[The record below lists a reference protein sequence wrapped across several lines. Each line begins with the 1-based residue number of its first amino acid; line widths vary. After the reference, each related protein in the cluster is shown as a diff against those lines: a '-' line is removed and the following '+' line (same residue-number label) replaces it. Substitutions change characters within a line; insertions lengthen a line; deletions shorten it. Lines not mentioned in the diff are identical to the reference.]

1 VRGIPGA
8 SPACLAWVIWVNWV
22 FMRLSCLAA
31 ALLLLVVGGV
41 ACIAGPPDADHF
53 AATARRAGLRVLEGE
68 HLVLVTDRPVRE
80 GDGVDELPRVFDAA
94 FAVWCRHFGIDPAAH
109 REWRALACLMTDRE
123 RFQAAGLL
131 PTGGAI
137 PDFANGYCLG
147 ARFWMMDQSS
157 PAYRRHLLLHEG
169 VHAFTLTLRD
179 AAAPVWYT
187 EGIAEHL
194 ATHRLDHG
202 ADGSARFIPTP
213 IPLEAG
219 DVEQLGRIEKI
230 RTLRSARA
238 SPSLADVFAT
248 PPANHH
254 ALDSY
259 AASWAAVALLAGHP
273 AHADVFRG
281 CECGPLD
288 GSFTKRLEAAPGWS
302 GSQAARDFDAFT
314 DELDYGYDF
323 TRSAID
329 WSAGSP
335 LRGTQTFNVASDR
348 GWQNSTWRLTAGQR
362 CSLRATGRIQV
373 GQASACH
380 PSSKASACL
389 LESEP
394 DGISLE
400 WYRGR
405 PVGRLLAA
413 QWVEEPAGGGRP
425 RFVVLA
431 EGAAGEFT
439 AAADGPLYFK
449 INESPG
455 RLADNAGTFTVDLQ

>member
-1 VRGIPGA
+1 
-8 SPACLAWVIWVNWV
+8 
-22 FMRLSCLAA
+22 MRVPCLAA
-31 ALLLLVVGGV
+31 ALLPLALGCAACV
-41 ACIAGPPDADHF
+41 AGSPKADHF
-53 AATARRAGLRVLEGE
+53 AATARRADLRVLEGK
-68 HLVLVTDRPVRE
+68 HLVLATDRPERE
-80 GDGVDELPRVFDAA
+80 GDGVADLPLFFDAA
-94 FAVWCRHFGIDPAAH
+94 FAEWCRHFGIDPAMH

-123 RFQAAGLL
+123 RFRAAGLL
-131 PTGGAI
+131 PTGEAI
-137 PDFANGYCLG
+137 PDFENGYCLG
-147 ARFWMMDQSS
+147 DRFWMMDQSS

-169 VHAFTLTLRD
+169 VHAFTLTVRD

-187 EGIAEHL
+187 EGIAEYL
-194 ATHRLDHG
+194 ATHRLDGG
-202 ADGSARFIPTP
+202 ADGAPLRFVPTP

-230 RTLRSARA
+230 RSLRAA
-238 SPSLADVFAT
+238 HACPSLADVCAT
-248 PPANHH
+248 PPAAHH

-273 AHADVFRG
+273 AHADVFRAG
-281 CECGPLD
+281 EKGPLD
-288 GSFTKRLEAAPGWS
+288 SSFTKRLQTAPGWDAAR
-302 GSQAARDFDAFT
+302 AARDFDAFT

-323 TRSAID
+323 RRSAID

-335 LRGTQTFNVASDR
+335 LQGTQTVVVAGDR
-348 GWQNSTWRLTAGQR
+348 GWQNSGWRLAKER
-362 CSLRATGRIQV
+362 RYSLQARGRLQV
-373 GQASACH
+373 GQ
-380 PSSKASACL
+380 ASACL

-413 QWVEEPAGGGRP
+413 QWVEAPADGGRP

-439 AAADGPLYFK
+439 AVTDGPLYFK
-449 INESPG
+449 VNESPG
-455 RLADNAGTFTVDLQ
+455 RLADNAGSFAVELK

>member
-1 VRGIPGA
+1 MRGIPGP

-22 FMRLSCLAA
+22 FMRLPCLAA
-31 ALLLLVVGGV
+31 ALLLLAAGGV
-41 ACIAGPPDADHF
+41 ACVAGPPEADHF

-80 GDGVDELPRVFDAA
+80 GDGVDDLPRIFDEA
-94 FAVWCRHFGIDPAAH
+94 FDVWCGHFGIAH
-109 REWRALACLMTDRE
+109 ARQRRWLVIGCLMVDSE
-123 RFQAAGLL
+123 RFRGAGLL
-131 PTGGAI
+131 PADGTL
-137 PDFANGYCLG
+137 PVFKNGFCLG
-147 ARFWMMDQSS
+147 GKFWMMDQSS

-169 VHAFTLTLRD
+169 VHAFTLTILQSS
-179 AAAPVWYT
+179 APTWYT
-187 EGIAEHL
+187 EGIAEYL
-194 ATHRLDHG
+194 ATHRLDRA

-219 DVEQLGRIEKI
+219 DVEQLGRIEKV
-230 RTLRSARA
+230 RALRAA
-238 SPSLADVFAT
+238 GDCPSLADVFAT

-273 AHADVFRG
+273 AHTDVFRA
-281 CECGPLD
+281 CERGPLD
-288 GSFTKRLEAAPGWS
+288 GSFTKRLEAAAGWDAAR
-302 GSQAARDFDAFT
+302 AARDFDAFT
-314 DELDYGYDF
+314 DDLDYGYDF
-323 TRSAID
+323 ARSAID
-329 WSAGSP
+329 WSAGRP
-335 LRGTQTFNVASDR
+335 LQGPHACTVAADR
-348 GWQNSTWRLTAGQR
+348 GWQNSGWRLSQGQR
-362 CSLRATGRIQV
+362 CSLRATGRVKV
-373 GQASACH
+373 GQ
-380 PSSKASACL
+380 ASACL

-394 DGISLE
+394 NGISLE

-413 QWVEEPAGGGRP
+413 QWVEQPTDGGRP

-439 AAADGPLYFK
+439 AATDGPLYLK

-455 RLADNAGTFTVDLQ
+455 RLADNAGTLTVELQ

>member
-1 VRGIPGA
+1 MRGIPGP

-22 FMRLSCLAA
+22 FMRLPCLAA
-31 ALLLLVVGGV
+31 ALLLLAAGGV
-41 ACIAGPPDADHF
+41 ACVAGPPDADHF

-80 GDGVDELPRVFDAA
+80 GDGVDDLPRVFDAA
-94 FAVWCRHFGIDPAAH
+94 FAEWCRHFGIDLAAQ

-123 RFQAAGLL
+123 RFRAAGLL
-131 PTGGAI
+131 PTGDAI

-147 ARFWMMDQSS
+147 DRFWMMDQSS

-169 VHAFTLTLRD
+169 VHAFTLTLRG

-187 EGIAEHL
+187 EGIAETL
-194 ATHRLDHG
+194 ATHRLER
-202 ADGSARFIPTP
+202 ADGQPRFIPTP

-230 RTLRSARA
+230 RALRIAAA

-248 PPANHH
+248 PPAHHH
-254 ALDSY
+254 AIDSY
-259 AASWAAVALLAGHP
+259 AASWAAVAMLAGHP
-273 AHADVFRG
+273 AHADVFRA
-281 CECGPLD
+281 CERGSLD
-288 GSFTKRLEAAPGWS
+288 GSFTKRLEAAAGWDAAR
-302 GSQAARDFDAFT
+302 AARDFDAFT

-323 TRSAID
+323 ARSAID
-329 WSAGSP
+329 WSAGRP
-335 LRGTQTFNVASDR
+335 LQGSHACTVAADR
-348 GWQNSTWRLTAGQR
+348 GWQNSGWRLSQGQR
-362 CSLRATGRIQV
+362 CSLRATGRVLV
-373 GQASACH
+373 GQASACREE
-380 PSSKASACL
+380 SKPSACL

-413 QWVEEPAGGGRP
+413 QWVEQPAGGGRP

-431 EGAAGEFT
+431 EGATGEFT
-439 AAADGPLYFK
+439 AAADGPLYLK

-455 RLADNAGTFTVDLQ
+455 RLADNAGSLTVEIE

>member
-1 VRGIPGA
+1 MRLP
-8 SPACLAWVIWVNWV
+8 CLA
-22 FMRLSCLAA
+22 LALALVALGRA
-31 ALLLLVVGGV
+31 ACV
-41 ACIAGPPDADHF
+41 AGPPEADQF
-53 AATARRAGLRVLEGE
+53 AATARRADLRVLEGE
-68 HLVLVTDRPVRE
+68 HVTLVTDRPVRE

-94 FAVWCRHFGIDPAAH
+94 FATWCRHFGIDPAAH

-123 RFQAAGLL
+123 RFLSAGLL
-131 PTGGAI
+131 PTGSVV

-187 EGIAEHL
+187 EGIAEYL
-194 ATHRLDHG
+194 ATHRLDRG
-202 ADGSARFIPTP
+202 ADGSPRFISTP

-219 DVEQLGRIEKI
+219 DVDQLGRIEKI
-230 RTLRSARA
+230 RARRVAAA

-259 AASWAAVALLAGHP
+259 AASWAAVAFLVGHP
-273 AHADVFRG
+273 AHAAVFRAA
-281 CECGPLD
+281 EQRPLD
-288 GSFTKRLEAAPGWS
+288 GSFTQRLQSAAGWD
-302 GSQAARDFDAFT
+302 AAGASRDFDAFT

-323 TRSAID
+323 ARSSID
-329 WSAGSP
+329 WSPGKPLGSP
-335 LRGTQTFNVASDR
+335 QRIEVAADR
-348 GWQNSTWRLTAGQR
+348 GWQHSGYRLATGQQ
-362 CSLRATGRIQV
+362 CSLHAAGRVKV

-380 PSSKASACL
+380 QASPVSACR

-413 QWVEEPAGGGRP
+413 QWVERPADGGRP
-425 RFVVLA
+425 RFEVLA

-439 AAADGPLYFK
+439 AATDGPLYLK

-455 RLADNAGTFTVDLQ
+455 KLADNAGSFTVEIQ